1 MTSSE
6 PDVLVIGAGVSGLT
20 TAVCLAEAG
29 AAVKISAALP
39 PGRTTSAV
47 AGAIWGPHL
56 VGLDDRVERWGATTL
71 ARLLELTAG
80 PAAGPAG
87 VRMVTGRQACRT
99 VADPP
104 GWAASLDGFRLCADG
119 ELPEGFASGWRFTA
133 PVMTMPV
140 YLGYLLARFRA
151 AGGEL
156 DAGGEPGAGDE
167 PGAAG
172 PSGQLHGGHTFGS
185 LDEAIAST
193 TAGVIVNCSGMGAR
207 GLVPDAEMLPVRGQ
221 VVVTVNPGITEFF
234 IGLGDE
240 SAGLIYLFP
249 HAGTVVVGGTEERGS
264 WRLEPDPAT
273 AERIL
278 RDAVAIEPRLRG
290 AGIVAHRVGLRPVRP
305 AVRLEAEA
313 LAGGRTLVHNYGH
326 GGAGVTLSWGC
337 AADAAGLALGALGAL
352 GAPVRPAPPD

>member
-1 MTSSE
+1 M
-6 PDVLVIGAGVSGLT
+6 
-20 TAVCLAEAG
+20 
-29 AAVKISAALP
+29 
-39 PGRTTSAV
+39 
-47 AGAIWGPHL
+47 
-56 VGLDDRVERWGATTL
+56 DDRVERWGATTL
-71 ARLLELTAG
+71 ARLLELTAR

-99 VADPP
+99 AADPP
-104 GWAASLDGFRLCADG
+104 GWAARLDGFRLCADG
-119 ELPEGFASGWRFTA
+119 ELPEGFASGWWFTA

-156 DAGGEPGAGDE
+156 GAGGEPGA
-167 PGAAG
+167 AG
-172 PSGQLHGGHTFGS
+172 PAGQLPGGQTFGS

-207 GLVPDAEMLPVRGQ
+207 SLVPDAEMLPVRGQ
-221 VVVTVNPGITEFF
+221 VVVTANPGITEFF

-249 HAGTVVVGGTEERGS
+249 HQDTVVVGGTEERGS

-273 AERIL
+273 AGRIL
-278 RDAVAIEPRLRG
+278 RDAAAIEPRLRG

-305 AVRLEAEA
+305 AVRLEAES

-337 AADAAGLALGALGAL
+337 AADAAGLALGALGA
-352 GAPVRPAPPD
+352 PVRPAPRD